1 MYDVMILRDSGACVE
16 ELAARIACAYTCKVR
31 SLEEVT
37 RDEAADAAVVIVFSE
52 LRRSIDVDRLGKLF
66 RPSYRIANM
75 IYVAPGLER
84 AGIVQ
89 AEALGLGRVHGPHK
103 TVDDVLRGVREI
115 LSRELARRLSEFP
128 QAVNKAVEVS
138 DTFQTGLAAA
148 MRQSRPLP
156 LGALRGTSDAIGQA
170 VQAEGLATWLN
181 AVKLHH
187 SQTCRHVMNVAGL
200 AGAFASHLRLDQ
212 EDASLLIEACILH
225 DVGKLFI
232 PIAIL
237 EKPGQLTRSERA
249 MIALHTLRGAEALV
263 QSGVEDAMLIS
274 AACSHHE
281 YLDGSGYPDGLSG
294 EEIAPL
300 VRIITI
306 IDIYSALTEHRVY
319 REPLAPRLAIAEL
332 VRMKAKLDQALLA
345 EFRTMILEPAFAATR
360 GGRTVEQA
368 PRGPSLRVGLHPL
381 EPGKAAKG
389 GTRAAKPAA

>member
-156 LGALRGTSDAIGQA
+156 LGPCGAPVMPSARRFRRRGLQHG
-170 VQAEGLATWLN
+170 
-181 AVKLHH
+181 
-187 SQTCRHVMNVAGL
+187 
-200 AGAFASHLRLDQ
+200 
-212 EDASLLIEACILH
+212 
-225 DVGKLFI
+225 
-232 PIAIL
+232 
-237 EKPGQLTRSERA
+237 
-249 MIALHTLRGAEALV
+249 
-263 QSGVEDAMLIS
+263 
-274 AACSHHE
+274 
-281 YLDGSGYPDGLSG
+281 
-294 EEIAPL
+294 
-300 VRIITI
+300 
-306 IDIYSALTEHRVY
+306 
-319 REPLAPRLAIAEL
+319 
-332 VRMKAKLDQALLA
+332 
-345 EFRTMILEPAFAATR
+345 
-360 GGRTVEQA
+360 
-368 PRGPSLRVGLHPL
+368 
-381 EPGKAAKG
+381 
-389 GTRAAKPAA
+389 